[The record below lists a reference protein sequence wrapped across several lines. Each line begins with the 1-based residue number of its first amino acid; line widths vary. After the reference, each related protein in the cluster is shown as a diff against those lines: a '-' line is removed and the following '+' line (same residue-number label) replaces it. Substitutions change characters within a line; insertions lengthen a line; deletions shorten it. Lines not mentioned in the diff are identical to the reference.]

1 MRITKLLF
9 FCFPVLAAAVL
20 TLAVTGCKSSK
31 GEDPKTASGLPEV
44 TLRARTANEVQAVAR
59 EFFVTRGYF
68 EKQSKH
74 AYEVVFDKPVKSGK
88 SSKALRVRLRLHKQ
102 ADGSW
107 RLTGTPMGVEA
118 WRSDLE
124 SEDMVPQGASQIQG
138 FLVEIK
144 NRVESGQ

>member
-1 MRITKLLF
+1 M
-9 FCFPVLAAAVL
+9 
-20 TLAVTGCKSSK
+20 
-31 GEDPKTASGLPEV
+31 
-44 TLRARTANEVQAVAR
+44 AR